1 MEWIKLYYFSGR
13 DFESRS
19 TIAYSVSQMAT
30 APEQSHQMQTAV
42 NCDTCEN
49 IARHLC
55 KSCLTV
61 YAMDV
66 EISIPKV
73 KALLTMWSFC

>member
-13 DFESRS
+13 DFESGS

-49 IARHLC
+49 SQDTCVKAA
-55 KSCLTV
+55 LTV

-66 EISIPKV
+66 KISIPKV
-73 KALLTMWSFC
+73 KALKIHYN